1 MSAAT
6 PEPSARPPLVRSTA
20 LVAVDRPAHVAKELA
35 SHFGRRTP
43 ADEVPGGYRLHFPL
57 GRVFLSAAEGGLALA
72 ADAPDED
79 ALSRVESLVGGRL
92 QSIAPHE
99 LAIEWRRQ

>member
-1 MSAAT
+1 MDAAT
-6 PEPSARPPLVRSTA
+6 SEPTARPPLLRSAA

-43 ADEVPGGYRLHFPL
+43 ADEIPGGYRLHFPL
-57 GRVFLSAAEGGLALA
+57 GRVFLAAAAGGLSLK

-79 ALSRVESLVGGRL
+79 ALARVQALVGGQL
-92 QSIAPHE
+92 QSIAPNE